1 MAKYIVELHPRITPL
16 AMLAISAEV
25 GSVMKSVEDSTEQY
39 EIDIC
44 IVQLSQYNQGNVFYE
59 DIKLLENLREERVDA
74 IEF

>member
-1 MAKYIVELHPRITPL
+1 MGRFIVEVYPNLSPL

-25 GSVMKSVEDSTEQY
+25 GSVMKSVDDSTEQY

-59 DIKLLENLREERVDA
+59 DIKLLNGLREEMVDA